1 MTHSAEDYEEIQTL
15 RLLTEIQRKL
25 IDKQRAT
32 LDMQD
37 KLLFEQQAVIKNL
50 EAIAVK
56 NHEFAKSLL
65 KSSERSADN

>member
-15 RLLTEIQRKL
+15 RLLTESQRAL

-37 KLLFEQQAVIKNL
+37 KLLFEQQEVIKNL

-56 NHEFAKSLL
+56 NHAFAKSLL
-65 KSSERSADN
+65 KLSDSAADN